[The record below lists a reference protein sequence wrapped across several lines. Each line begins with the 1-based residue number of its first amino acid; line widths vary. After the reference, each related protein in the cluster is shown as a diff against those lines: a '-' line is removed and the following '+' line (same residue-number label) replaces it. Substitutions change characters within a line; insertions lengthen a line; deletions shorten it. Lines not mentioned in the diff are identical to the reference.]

1 MTGNRSSRSC
11 EPGSAHRSCCRT
23 IFSCGQLRADG
34 GPGYT
39 YLLTDFLRLLTAAG
53 LDGEEVCGFV
63 AANP

>member
-1 MTGNRSSRSC
+1 
-11 EPGSAHRSCCRT
+11 
-23 IFSCGQLRADG
+23 LRADG